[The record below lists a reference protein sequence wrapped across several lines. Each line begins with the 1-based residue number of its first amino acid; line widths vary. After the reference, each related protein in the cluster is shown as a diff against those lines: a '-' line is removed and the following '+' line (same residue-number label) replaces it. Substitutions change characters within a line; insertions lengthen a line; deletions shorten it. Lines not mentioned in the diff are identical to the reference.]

1 MKIYSLRRS
10 QELPISL
17 EEAWLFF
24 SSPGNLKKI
33 TPKKMGFDILSEGSD
48 EPMYPGMIIRYLVR
62 PMLNL
67 PVHWV
72 TEITHVN
79 EPYYFVDEQRFG
91 PYAFWHHQHKFK
103 ATEKGV
109 LMEDIVNY
117 ALPLGVLGR
126 FAHWAFVEKQ
136 LDDIFDHR
144 HTTLASYF
152 ESSHTLKNTIS

>member
-17 EEAWLFF
+17 DKAWLFF

-33 TPKKMGFDILSEGSD
+33 TPKKMGFDILSEDSD
-48 EPMYPGMIIRYLVR
+48 DPMYPGMIIRYLVR
-62 PMLNL
+62 PSLNL

-72 TEITHVN
+72 TEITHVK

-91 PYAFWHHQHKFK
+91 PYAFWHHQHKFR

-117 ALPLGVLGR
+117 ALPLGILGR
-126 FAHWAFVEKQ
+126 FAHWAFVKRQ
-136 LDDIFDHR
+136 LNDIFDHR
-144 HTTLASYF
+144 HETLANYF
-152 ESSHTLKNTIS
+152 EPSPTLKNTIS